1 MDVAKAIEDRRS
13 YRKLSAG
20 PVAEEDLLAM
30 LEAARRAP
38 SDENSQ
44 PWHFYVVRDRE
55 FIARMAD
62 TVAAGVESRIAA
74 CEEAEAK
81 AKWENVRFFMS
92 HFGRAPVVVAVSY
105 RRFAAD
111 EHPIDEEHQRDYSP
125 GLQSIGAAIQNLILT
140 ATSLGY
146 GTCWMTGPVDA
157 ARKDLEAMLAIEEP
171 WLLAA
176 MVPVGLPTKAYQP
189 RPRKDLREIVT
200 FIG

>member
-1 MDVAKAIEDRRS
+1 MDLGKAIADRRS
-13 YRKLSAG
+13 YRKLSVG
-20 PVAEEDLLAM
+20 PVKEEDLLAM
-30 LEAARRAP
+30 LEAARQAP

-44 PWHFYVVRDRE
+44 PWHFYAIRDSE

-62 TVAAGVESRIAA
+62 KVNAAVEVRIAA
-74 CEEAEAK
+74 CGESEAR

-92 HFGRAPVVVAVSY
+92 HFGRAPVIVAVAF
-105 RRFAAD
+105 RRVSVEGHPVD
-111 EHPIDEEHQRDYSP
+111 ELPQRDYSP

-157 ARKDLEAMLAIEEP
+157 AKKELEAILGLEEP
-171 WLLAA
+171 WLLVSL
-176 MVPVGLPTKAYQP
+176 VPIGLPTKTYPP
-189 RPRKDLREIVT
+189 RPRKDLAEIVT